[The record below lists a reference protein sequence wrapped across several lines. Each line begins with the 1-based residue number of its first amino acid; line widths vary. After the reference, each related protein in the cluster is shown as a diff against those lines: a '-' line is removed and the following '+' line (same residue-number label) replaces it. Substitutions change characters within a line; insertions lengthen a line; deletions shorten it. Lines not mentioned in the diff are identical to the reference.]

1 MIESHGYT
9 MKVYLVLRPD
19 KHHTLYDELINY
31 PPRGVNYRFPPRKP
45 HLHLRLFD
53 HIPSE
58 KIKSGIR
65 TIVTKTRSV
74 YTRSIFQGNVDA
86 DLIHICD
93 TFAPMD
99 RPWVMDL
106 ELASSLTGYDTKALR
121 LSRKH
126 IEKAFS
132 SEKCKK
138 IMPWTNAGRI
148 TLENFLNISKFRD
161 KIEVVYPSIHPISKN
176 QKYKMTEKRSKIRL
190 LFVGSVN
197 NPQDFVWKG
206 GEYAIKC
213 FEILSRKYDVE
224 LVIRSKVPN
233 DIKKKYH
240 GLENLIFLEDT
251 LPKDGL
257 YSLYAESNIA
267 LLPGHVYP
275 LMATLE
281 SMAFGLPIV
290 TIDGF
295 ANSEFVKHG
304 ETGFLVSP
312 SRYVP
317 KVVYDPH
324 GMTPATATEGSAH
337 EIFLREA
344 KTVDPRVVNDL
355 AKYCSILIEDKSLRR
370 KMGKRGRRR
379 VERGD
384 LSIKVRNQKL
394 RRIYEEAVGV

>member
-1 MIESHGYT
+1 MIGSRGYT

-31 PPRGVNYRFPPRKP
+31 PPRSVNYRLPPRKP
-45 HLHLRLFD
+45 YLHFRLFD

-121 LSRKH
+121 LSRKQ

-138 IMPWTNAGRI
+138 IIPWTNAGRI
-148 TLENFLNISKFRD
+148 TLENFLDTSKFRN

-176 QKYKMTEKRSKIRL
+176 QKYKMAEKRNKIRL

-224 LVIRSKVPN
+224 LVIRCKVPN

-251 LPKDGL
+251 LPKDEL

-295 ANSEFVKHG
+295 ANSEFVKHE
-304 ETGFLVSP
+304 ETGFLVGP
-312 SRYVP
+312 SEHIP
-317 KVVYDPH
+317 KVVYDPCE
-324 GMTPATATEGSAH
+324 MTPATATEKSIH
-337 EIFLREA
+337 QIFFREA
-344 KTVDPRVVNDL
+344 GGVDPRVVNDL
-355 AKYCSILIEDKSLRR
+355 TKYCAILIEDESLRK
-370 KMGKRGRRR
+370 KMGRRAKRR
-379 VERGD
+379 VEEGN
-384 LSIKVRNQKL
+384 LSMKVRNQKL
-394 RRIYEEAVGV
+394 KRIYEAAIKG